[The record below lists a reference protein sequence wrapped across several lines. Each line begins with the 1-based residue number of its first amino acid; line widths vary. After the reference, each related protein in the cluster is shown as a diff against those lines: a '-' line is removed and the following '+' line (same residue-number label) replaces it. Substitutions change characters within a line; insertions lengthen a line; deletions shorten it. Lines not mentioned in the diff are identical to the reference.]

1 MNDVIPQ
8 ENLTEWFPSCIRPN
22 RDGRYLCSCGNPKS
36 GQSDFYDY
44 RGGRWLAT
52 LRGGVV
58 YRLDES
64 LVRTL
69 RWRGLNYDPNPKKH
83 VLSRAMD
90 LEITF
95 STGQVSSGGIVIG
108 NLNDPYK

>member
-8 ENLTEWFPSCIRPN
+8 EDLTEWFPSWIRPN
-22 RDGRYLCSCGNPKS
+22 RDGRYLCSFGKPKN
-36 GQSDFYDY
+36 GQNAFYEF
-44 RGGRWLAT
+44 RGGRWLVS
-52 LRGGVV
+52 LRDGVLH
-58 YRLDES
+58 RLDES

-69 RWRGLNYDPNPKKH
+69 RWRGLNYDPNPKTH

-108 NLNDPYK
+108 NLKDPYK